1 MILPALAVAV
11 VSTGLAPIQ
20 FMLVTA
26 ATGTSSEC
34 PAGYS
39 EVINR
44 MCVTGWKPAASWYAA
59 EAMCRDMG
67 GHLLAPATSRDVNA
81 MRDFSGSEF
90 WTGRHREDDKW
101 AWSDGRDI
109 PELPT
114 SIDLITPDNADCM
127 AMRFLGDNA
136 QASNMN
142 CGTELRFRCSV
153 GALDCMWSKA
163 GLAFKANLPKED
175 LNYAS
180 QNDVALN
187 LKVVGRV
194 LSMSDADVGI
204 GEWVA
209 PDRFRV
215 KSTELPCTVV
225 AVFEKTKDP
234 SVKTGCEKADGS
246 VKFLQASF
254 LPSAGGVCPLMKA
267 PSGPSSLRPE
277 GGGGE
282 ELDKRPLTPL
292 PPITALP
299 PLTET
304 PPDVHGTGA
313 PGQTEPAVVVETRS
327 SIPVWV
333 WPIAFVIVGLVS
345 VVAGVGA
352 SRRRAKKE
360 SLSSDDDDKSEP
372 QKGPESTKCSS
383 EEGSQCDTCRKFKS
397 KMARNRLYA
406 VHKDL
411 QREFAS
417 PLNVVD
423 IRCDHVGNDH
433 IHVFSVANDFDAS
446 SLGALSTVYSRT
458 KPRLPR
464 NTRIHIER
472 VSDAELPENQ
482 PTCPD
487 QQANTGYDDSIVAGM
502 FS

>member
-225 AVFEKTKDP
+225 AVFKKTSYA

-246 VKFLQASF
+246 VELVSASF
-254 LPSAGGVCPLMKA
+254 
-267 PSGPSSLRPE
+267 SSEP
-277 GGGGE
+277 
-282 ELDKRPLTPL
+282 PCITSIL
-292 PPITALP
+292 PPTP
-299 PLTET
+299 PTRSPTPSPRVPLTET
-304 PPDVHGTGA
+304 PPGPRATSA

-360 SLSSDDDDKSEP
+360 SQSSDDDAKSEP
-372 QKGPESTKCSS
+372 RKYDPEAKCDP
-383 EEGSQCDTCRKFKS
+383 EAAALCDTCRKFNVD
-397 KMARNRLYA
+397 MARERLCA
-406 VHKDL
+406 VHEAL
-411 QREFAS
+411 QREFVR
-417 PLNVVD
+417 PLN
-423 IRCDHVGNDH
+423 IMETRCDHIGGDH
-433 IHVFSVANDFDAS
+433 VHVFRVENGFDAS

-482 PTCPD
+482 QTCPD
-487 QQANTGYDDSIVAGM
+487 ENTGYDDAMAAAMWS
-502 FS
+502 